1 MNRRA
6 FLAASL
12 LALAA
17 PRSARAVTPVAAPA
31 FATRAFEAIDPAP
44 DDPETIVARV
54 DRLTDATPPFP
65 WSLDELVELGHFE
78 YLGAMRGE
86 YYVGQVEAVPAP
98 DGLAQP
104 ALFADFA
111 STAGVA
117 AFRQEHTLGMVESS
131 GLRWTLQATGGARE
145 ARIQLISDLALL
157 LAERRPGGTPA
168 PAVDELSSLLPEADD
183 FPFPVRIAEE
193 APST

>member
-6 FLAASL
+6 FLVASL

-44 DDPETIVARV
+44 VDPETIVARV
-54 DRLTDATPPFP
+54 DRLTDASPPFP
-65 WSLDELVELGHFE
+65 SSLDDLVELGHFE

-86 YYVGQVEAVPAP
+86 YYVGQLEAVPAP

-117 AFRQEHTLGMVESS
+117 AFRQEHTLGMVEA
-131 GLRWTLQATGGARE
+131 GGFRWTIQATGGDASE
-145 ARIQLISDLALL
+145 RIALVTDLALL

-168 PAVDELSSLLPEADD
+168 PAVNELSSLLPEADD